1 MGSHYLNG
9 AAPTAEAPEP
19 DLDPDEPTAT
29 FQGHTFGVNHHRI
42 GFVIADELLR
52 PASTTPETTV
62 EENPDE

>member
-9 AAPTAEAPEP
+9 AAPATGAPEP

-29 FQGHTFGVNHHRI
+29 FEGHVFGFDHHKI
-42 GFVIADELLR
+42 GFAMAEKLMR

-62 EENPDE
+62 EETTDE